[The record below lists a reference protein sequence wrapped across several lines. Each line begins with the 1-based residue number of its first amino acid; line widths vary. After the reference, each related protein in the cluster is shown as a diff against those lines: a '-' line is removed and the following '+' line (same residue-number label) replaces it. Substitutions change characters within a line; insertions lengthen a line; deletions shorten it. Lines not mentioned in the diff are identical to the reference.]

1 MKKII
6 SIIVLTIIISI
17 LICNIVY
24 ARASVHSSVRS
35 TPKTTTH
42 SSTHSSSTHSST
54 KVTGAK
60 TYTTPKNFTSKYN
73 ASNIKTEKVNP
84 NPESYKNFSTT
95 NIFRPNFWTAM
106 WAFQCINNN
115 GQATEQ
121 DIAKE
126 LEERG
131 YTEEEIKEILAE
143 GEEAKKQ
150 VEEEEKNN
158 TKIAIIV
165 GIIGI
170 AIIIIAVIII
180 IRS

>member
-1 MKKII
+1 MKQIAGII
-6 SIIVLTIIISI
+6 TLLIIIFMCSS
-17 LICNIVY
+17 VY

-35 TPKTTTH
+35 THKTTTH

-73 ASNIKTEKVNP
+73 SSNIKTEKVNP
-84 NPESYKNFSTT
+84 NPEAYKSFSTT

-131 YTEEEIKEILAE
+131 YAEEEIKEILAE

-158 TKIAIIV
+158 TKIAIIIFAV
-165 GIIGI
+165 IAVLIIIGI
-170 AIIIIAVIII
+170 ILAIVL
-180 IRS
+180 

>member
-1 MKKII
+1 MKQ
-6 SIIVLTIIISI
+6 VVGIIIL
-17 LICNIVY
+17 LIIIFMCGTAHAI
-24 ARASVHSSVRS
+24 VHSSVRS
-35 TPKTTTH
+35 IPKTTTH
-42 SSTHSSSTHSST
+42 SST
-54 KVTGAK
+54 KITGAK

-73 ASNIKTEKVNP
+73 SSNIKTEKVNP
-84 NPESYKNFSTT
+84 NPEVYKNFSTT

-115 GQATEQ
+115 GEATEQ

-150 VEEEEKNN
+150 VVEEEKNN
-158 TKIAIIV
+158 TKIAIIICV
-165 GIIGI
+165 VLV
-170 AIIIIAVIII
+170 AIIIIGIILATI
-180 IRS
+180 L

>member
-1 MKKII
+1 MRKIL
-6 SIIVLTIIISI
+6 SIIILTIIIST
-17 LICNIVY
+17 LICSITY
-24 ARASVHSSVRS
+24 ARAVRGSARS
-35 TPKTTTH
+35 TPRTTTH
-42 SSTHSSSTHSST
+42 SSTHSST
-54 KVTGAK
+54 KITGAK

-73 ASNIKTEKVNP
+73 SSNIKTEKVNP
-84 NPESYKNFSTT
+84 NPQHYKNFSTT
-95 NIFRPNFWTAM
+95 NIFQPNFWTAM

-158 TKIAIIV
+158 TKTAIIV
-165 GIIGI
+165 IAILVGLIIIGI
-170 AIIIIAVIII
+170 ILATVL
-180 IRS
+180 

>member
-1 MKKII
+1 MKQIVGII
-6 SIIVLTIIISI
+6 TLLIIIF
-17 LICNIVY
+17 ICNPVY
-24 ARASVHSSVRS
+24 ARAVHSSVRS
-35 TPKTTTH
+35 TPKTSTH
-42 SSTHSSSTHSST
+42 SSTHSST
-54 KVTGAK
+54 KITGAK

-73 ASNIKTEKVNP
+73 TSNIKTEKVNP
-84 NPESYKNFSTT
+84 NPEAYKNFSTT

-115 GQATEQ
+115 GEATEQ

-158 TKIAIIV
+158 NKIAIIIFAVLVTICIV
-165 GIIGI
+165 GLIL
-170 AIIIIAVIII
+170 AIVL
-180 IRS
+180 

>member
-1 MKKII
+1 MKKIL
-6 SIIVLTIIISI
+6 SIVILTTIIST
-17 LICNIVY
+17 LICSITY
-24 ARASVHSSVRS
+24 ARARVHSSVRS

-42 SSTHSSSTHSST
+42 SSSTHSST
-54 KVTGAK
+54 KITGAK

-73 ASNIKTEKVNP
+73 SSNIKTEKVNP
-84 NPESYKNFSTT
+84 NPEAYKSFSTT

-115 GQATEQ
+115 GEATEQ

-131 YTEEEIKEILAE
+131 YTEEEIKEILTE

-158 TKIAIIV
+158 TKIAIIIFA
-165 GIIGI
+165 IIVVLIII
-170 AIIIIAVIII
+170 AIILAIVL
-180 IRS
+180 

>member
-1 MKKII
+1 MKQII
-6 SIIVLTIIISI
+6 GVITLLTIIFMCSP
-17 LICNIVY
+17 VY

-42 SSTHSSSTHSST
+42 SSTHSST

-60 TYTTPKNFTSKYN
+60 TYTTPKSFTSKYN
-73 ASNIKTEKVNP
+73 SSNIKTEKVNP
-84 NPESYKNFSTT
+84 NPEAYKNFSTT
-95 NIFRPNFWTAM
+95 NIFQPNFWTAM

-131 YTEEEIKEILAE
+131 YTFCRINYNRNNTSNSFIRK
-143 GEEAKKQ
+143 
-150 VEEEEKNN
+150 EKN
-158 TKIAIIV
+158 K
-165 GIIGI
+165 
-170 AIIIIAVIII
+170 
-180 IRS
+180 

>member
-1 MKKII
+1 MRKIL
-6 SIIVLTIIISI
+6 SIIILTIIIST
-17 LICNIVY
+17 LICSITY
-24 ARASVHSSVRS
+24 ARAVHSSVRS
-35 TPKTTTH
+35 TPRTSTH
-42 SSTHSSSTHSST
+42 SSTHSST
-54 KVTGAK
+54 KITGTK

-73 ASNIKTEKVNP
+73 SSNIKTEKVNP
-84 NPESYKNFSTT
+84 NPEAYKSFSTT

-150 VEEEEKNN
+150 AEEEEKNN
-158 TKIAIIV
+158 TKIAIIIFAVLVAICIV
-165 GIIGI
+165 GLIL
-170 AIIIIAVIII
+170 ATVL
-180 IRS
+180 